1 MEAEFDWKHV
11 RAGLWI
17 FSENGREEIY
27 QDASPI
33 QTASAERHGGKGKS
47 RVYRTKPKGRRRLV
61 LSS

>member
-11 RAGLWI
+11 RAGLWVL
-17 FSENGREEIY
+17 SENGREEIY
-27 QDASPI
+27 QDPSTI

-47 RVYRTKPKGRRRLV
+47 RVHRTKPKGRRRLV